1 MSQNEEGKNPFIK
14 KEEDQKNKGRKK
26 SSKKKEK
33 KRELAKFRR
42 SRMKGQ
48 NSKVMRQVMNIL
60 TIWPNGL
67 N

>member
-48 NSKVMRQVMNIL
+48 NPKGHRRR
-60 TIWPNGL
+60 T
-67 N
+67 